1 MDTRHIERVYDRDA
15 PRFNTHLWL
24 LERMLIS
31 RLRRRLLSTARGR
44 VLEVG
49 VGTGL
54 NLPYYPAVCTVTAVD
69 ISEGMLAQARKAALR
84 LGISVTFMR
93 MDAEALLFADE
104 SFDTVVATLTLCTVP
119 NPLRAL
125 QEMRRVVRSDGRV
138 LLLEHTVSA
147 NPVLK
152 VLQKLFT
159 PLTVRRVGCHLD
171 RNTVATATEAGLKVE
186 RHETY
191 WAGIFNL
198 LTLCKET
205 FQETE
210 SMVGRKGVEPL
221 RA

>member
-1 MDTRHIERVYDRDA
+1 MDTRRIERIYDQDA

-24 LERMLIS
+24 LERLLTS
-31 RLRRRLLSTARGR
+31 RLRRRLLSAARGR

-54 NLPYYPAVCTVTAVD
+54 NLPHYPAACTVTSVD
-69 ISEGMLAQARKAALR
+69 ISEGMLAQARKAARR
-84 LGISVTFMR
+84 LGMSATFTR

-119 NPLRAL
+119 DPLRAL
-125 QEMRRVVRSDGRV
+125 REMRRVVRRDGRV
-138 LLLEHTVSA
+138 LLLEHTVST
-147 NPVLK
+147 NPLFK
-152 VLQKLFT
+152 ALQKLLT

-171 RNTVATATEAGLKVE
+171 RNTVATAAEAGLKVE

-191 WAGIFNL
+191 WAGIFNM
-198 LTLCKET
+198 LTLRKET
-205 FQETE
+205 FRGVENV
-210 SMVGRKGVEPL
+210 VGRKGVEPL